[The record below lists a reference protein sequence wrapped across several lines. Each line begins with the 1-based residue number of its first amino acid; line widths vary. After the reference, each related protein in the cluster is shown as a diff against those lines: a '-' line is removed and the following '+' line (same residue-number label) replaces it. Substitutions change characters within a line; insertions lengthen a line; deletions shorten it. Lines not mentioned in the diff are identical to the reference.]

1 MHATRE
7 GRVGEGKHD
16 RPRQEASI
24 PGREPAP
31 GDEVEPGTQGAAGER
46 IVCVTPGTSHRVARR
61 FSNEKEIEKQ
71 QVKEASPAQ

>member
-1 MHATRE
+1 VHATRE

-46 IVCVTPGTSHRVARR
+46 IVCVSRPERLTGWLGDSRMRR
-61 FSNEKEIEKQ
+61 K
-71 QVKEASPAQ
+71 